1 MRVGFPQTTSRTL
14 PELRVSYKSPANWV
28 DETHEADWQAEH
40 YSGLRLP
47 SQRGR
52 AAAPDAPEVATDSDR
67 PALCQASGAAPLESR
82 TSDDGASRW
91 VRGRECFPPSDTV
104 GVRGRRRSQM
114 VGDPKNFSTVAT
126 ALRPRDLRDSKTSP
140 RGSPVDF
147 GEFDFR
153 ALPGV
158 LGCVVERKRQEEQKI
173 ARWWAAMV
181 RWMILAMA
189 VLGAIQDSGLA
200 RAALRRGHRRDVR
213 G

>member
-1 MRVGFPQTTSRTL
+1 
-14 PELRVSYKSPANWV
+14 
-28 DETHEADWQAEH
+28 
-40 YSGLRLP
+40 
-47 SQRGR
+47 
-52 AAAPDAPEVATDSDR
+52 
-67 PALCQASGAAPLESR
+67 
-82 TSDDGASRW
+82 
-91 VRGRECFPPSDTV
+91 
-104 GVRGRRRSQM
+104 M

-158 LGCVVERKRQEEQKI
+158 LGCVIERKRQEEQKI

-213 G
+213 RRRGRGEQDGAILRADLPRL